1 MPVTAT
7 PAVARWLYPTLGV
20 LAAGAI
26 LYAARGVLTPVLFAF
41 LLAYVLHPI
50 VERLEKRGVPRALGI
65 VVILSAVLG
74 GIALFAVLVLPTIIR
89 DLASLVQMLP
99 ALLER
104 LRAAL
109 EPTLRTFGVEVPR
122 GVDDLRAALPEDY
135 RALAAGAVGPLQA
148 IVRGVLGGTASAL
161 GAFFSALLVPIMAF
175 YLLMDFATI
184 VAAVGELI
192 PASRRANAI
201 SIVTEVDAVL
211 AQFLRGQLTVMAI
224 LALLYATGYAIV
236 GVRLAVPIG
245 MLAGLVSFIPYVG
258 GALAL
263 GFGLLMVTLHWS
275 GWGKLIGVV
284 VVYTGVQTLEGFFI
298 TPRVVGEKLGLS
310 PVWILFALMVGGE
323 LFGFLGVMLA
333 LPVAAVVKVFVLRGL
348 DAYRASAFYAQAGV
362 GAPSPLQRL
371 RPRRSA
377 RRRRKARA

>member
-1 MPVTAT
+1 MTAT

-26 LYAARGVLTPVLFAF
+26 LYAVRGVLTPVLFAF
-41 LLAYVLHPI
+41 LLAYVLRP
-50 VERLEKRGVPRALGI
+50 VVDSLQARGVPRALGI
-65 VVILSAVLG
+65 VVILGAVLG
-74 GIALFAVLVLPTIIR
+74 GIALFALLVLPTIVR

-99 ALLER
+99 SLLER
-104 LRAAL
+104 LRTAV

-122 GVDDLRAALPEDY
+122 GVDDLRAALPDDY

-148 IVRGVLGGTASAL
+148 ILRGVLGGTASAL

-184 VAAVGELI
+184 VATVGDLI
-192 PASRRANAI
+192 PANRRANAI
-201 SIVTEVDAVL
+201 SIVTEVDTVL

-245 MLAGLVSFIPYVG
+245 VLAGLVSFIPYVG

-275 GWGKLIGVV
+275 GWGPVIGVV
-284 VVYTGVQTLEGFFI
+284 VVYAGVQTLEGFFI
-298 TPRVVGEKLGLS
+298 TPRIVGEKLGLS
-310 PVWILFALMVGGE
+310 PVWILFALMAGGE

-333 LPVAAVVKVFVLRGL
+333 LPVAAVVKVFVMRGV
-348 DAYRASAFYAQAGV
+348 DAYRKSAFYAEAGI
-362 GAPSPLQRL
+362 GAPPSVQRL
-371 RPRRSA
+371 RPRRAA